1 MSVLQGCF
9 TMPDLPRVTT
19 LEPSQPFLPALAR
32 YLIDWLAPRGPLA
45 LADAVVLLPT
55 RRAARALA
63 EAFVAVAPET
73 ATLLPRIR
81 TLGDG
86 DPGDLAGSGL
96 LLGGEADSLAGL
108 PVMDPLARRL
118 TLARLVRARDEA
130 ADWSQDPVAAL
141 GAAGALASLMD
152 DAQLAQAGDGPAPW
166 ARLAQ
171 LVQDRDLAAHWDK
184 SVQFLQIV
192 TEVWPGLL
200 AAVGLADPVEAR
212 RRGLLRLAQHWRT
225 HPPRHPVILAGSTG
239 AIPVVREL
247 MATVAGL
254 PEGLVVLP
262 GLDCEMD
269 GARWTLTGAEPQHPQ
284 HALHAAL
291 ARLAVE
297 RTAVPLLA
305 ASPSEPAGPALTMRR
320 RLLETALTPTDA
332 TADWLDQIQA
342 LVADGGPQVLA
353 EALEGL
359 SLLAAAN
366 EDEEASAIALILR
379 EALEHPDH
387 TCALVTPDPGIAQ
400 RVAAKLRRWAVQV
413 DVSAGEPLSRTP
425 LGALIL
431 LALHWMADP
440 AEPRAL
446 LALLAHPL
454 CGLGLDET
462 TRRAGTDGLER
473 VLLRQSRK
481 DGDLAGLMARID
493 ASEHRAWTLARAD
506 RAAAVRLVAALQA
519 VGLPGDRE
527 ATLSDMARTAAE
539 LVEALAATDTAPG
552 TAVWTG
558 EAGEAAAALL
568 RALQEHGEKL
578 GPLTTHDARRCL
590 EKLMAE
596 VAVRPSGSH
605 PRLSI
610 LGPLEA
616 RLQSFDTVILG
627 GLDEGLW
634 PAPPPADP
642 FLSAA
647 MRSELGLTSREEAIG
662 VSAHDFLQLAA
673 QRRVILTRSARR
685 GDSPAVPSRWLWRLE
700 TLLKA
705 AGDPSLIERFHSGHP
720 ALAWVRALEPE
731 RTFNPGHAR
740 PAPRPPVA
748 ARPATFSATQIETWI
763 RDPYKL
769 YARKVLELEA
779 LDPIGGDPGS
789 AERGTAL
796 HAAFEIA
803 ADWVPDVPEDAEAQ
817 LRLRLREE
825 LARGGFLDQ
834 ALDAEMVRMEP
845 TIRWLVGWERQRRRD
860 GLTPLVE
867 RWVRAEWETKAG
879 PVKLKAKVDRI
890 DLGPDERLEVL
901 DFKTGTIPS
910 TKQVASMISPQLPVT
925 AAIIASQPQEAP
937 IPQRAATDFSY
948 VHAGG
953 RRPRQAPAINPAQS
967 DPFALS
973 DKARA
978 TVVKLY
984 EQFAEQE
991 RPYLSKPRVQF
1002 IGPAARYAQPYDQL
1016 ARRGEWSN
1024 VQEASDD

>member
-1 MSVLQGCF
+1 
-9 TMPDLPRVTT
+9 MPDLPRVTT

-32 YLIDWLAPRGPLA
+32 YLIDWLGPRGPLA

-63 EAFVAVAPET
+63 EAFVEVAPET

-96 LLGGEADSLAGL
+96 LLDGEADPLAGL

-118 TLARLVRARDEA
+118 ALARLVRARDEA
-130 ADWSQDPVAAL
+130 AGWSQDPVAAL
-141 GAAGALASLMD
+141 GAAEALAALMD
-152 DAQLAQAGDGPAPW
+152 DAQLAQSGDGPAPW
-166 ARLAQ
+166 SRLAQ
-171 LVQDRDLAAHWDK
+171 LVKDRDLAAHWDK

-192 TEVWPGLL
+192 TEIWPGLL
-200 AAVGLADPVEAR
+200 AHEGLADPVEAR
-212 RRGLLRLAQHWRT
+212 RRGLVRLAQHWRD

-247 MATVAGL
+247 MATVAAL
-254 PEGLVVLP
+254 PDGLVVLP
-262 GLDCEMD
+262 GLDREMD
-269 GARWTLTGAEPQHPQ
+269 DSRWALTGAEPQHPQ
-284 HALHAAL
+284 FALHAAL
-291 ARLAVE
+291 ARLGIN
-297 RTAVPLLA
+297 RGDVPVLGSA
-305 ASPSEPAGPALTMRR
+305 APVPAAAAIRRR

-342 LVADGGPQVLA
+342 LVAGGGPQ
-353 EALEGL
+353 ALSGALDGL
-359 SLLAAAN
+359 SLLSAAN

-379 EALEHPDH
+379 EALEEPDH
-387 TCALVTPDPGIAQ
+387 TCALVTPDSGIAQ

-431 LALHWMADP
+431 LTLNWMAD
-440 AEPRAL
+440 AADPRAL

-454 CGLGLDET
+454 CGLGLDEA
-462 TRRAGTDGLER
+462 TRRAGADGLER

-481 DGDLAGLMARID
+481 DGDLAALMARLE
-493 ASEHRAWTLARAD
+493 ASEHRSWTLLRAD
-506 RAAAVRLVAALQA
+506 RVAAARVVAALQA
-519 VGLPGDRE
+519 LKLPGDGE
-527 ATLSDMARTAAE
+527 TSLSAMARTAAQ
-539 LVEALAATDTAPG
+539 LVEALAATDSAPG
-552 TAVWTG
+552 TSIWTG
-558 EAGEAAAALL
+558 EAGEAAATLL
-568 RALQEHGEKL
+568 RALQEHGDRL
-578 GPLTTHDARRCL
+578 GPLSVPDARRCL
-590 EKLMAE
+590 EKLMAG
-596 VAVRPSGSH
+596 VAVRPAGSH

-634 PAPPPADP
+634 PSPPPPDP
-642 FLSAA
+642 FLSAG
-647 MRSELGLTSREEAIG
+647 MRADLGLTSLEEAIG

-673 QRRVILTRSARR
+673 QKRVILTRSARR

-700 TLLKA
+700 TLLRA
-705 AGDPSLIERFHSGHP
+705 AGDPALIEQFRSGHP
-720 ALAWVRALEPE
+720 ALDWVRAMEPE
-731 RTFNPGHAR
+731 RTFNPGQAR
-740 PAPRPPVA
+740 PAPRPPVS
-748 ARPATFSATQIETWI
+748 ARPTAFSATQVETWI

-769 YARKVLELEA
+769 YARKVLDLEA

-817 LRLRLREE
+817 LRTRLRHE
-825 LARGGFLDQ
+825 LARGGFLAQ

-845 TIRWLVGWERQRRRD
+845 TIGWLVAWERRRRA
-860 GLTPLVE
+860 GGWLPLVE
-867 RWVRAEWETKAG
+867 RWVRAEWQTGAG
-879 PVKLKAKVDRI
+879 PVRLKAKVDRI
-890 DLGPDERLEVL
+890 DLGPEDGLEVL
-901 DFKTGTIPS
+901 DFKTGTIPTS
-910 TKQVASMISPQLPVT
+910 KQVAAMIAPQLPVT

-937 IPQRAATDFSY
+937 IPQRPATDFSY

-953 RRPRQAPAINPAQS
+953 RRPRQVPGVNPGN
-967 DPFALS
+967 DPFTLS

-978 TVVKLY
+978 TVVTLY
-984 EQFAEQE
+984 ERFADEGQ
-991 RPYLSKPRVQF
+991 PYLSKPRVQF

-1016 ARRGEWSN
+1016 ARRGEWAN